1 MGTYTQENDKV
12 ELARSVMEALAQRKD
27 GDGKP
32 DMITTSQVRK
42 FLTAVNTVTGKIEQ
56 YQNEHGGEKTISQE
70 LAAQVKFLKVKLA
83 YQIGR
88 ADKKSKDIRK
98 ASDYEKIND
107 FEKKADLMG
116 AIDSIG
122 VDAEKYRE
130 FARYI
135 EALVAFH
142 KYYGGKD

>member
-1 MGTYTQENDKV
+1 MGAYVEARDKV
-12 ELARSVMEALAQRKD
+12 DLAQEVMKKLSAVKD
-27 GDGKP
+27 KSGNQS
-32 DMITTSQVRK
+32 MVTTSQIRR
-42 FLTAVNTVTGKIEQ
+42 FLTAVNTVTGKVEQ
-56 YQNEHGGEKTISQE
+56 YQNETGDLGKLSAD

-88 ADKKSKDIRK
+88 QGRFVADFAK
-98 ASDYEKIND
+98 E
-107 FEKKADLMG
+107 ADLMA

-122 VDAEKYRE
+122 DDVKKYEE
-130 FARYI
+130 FARYV